1 MQINFASSI
10 FGLFQRKKPNHRL
23 EKLQTKKTARRR
35 RQWRRW
41 RRRRRI
47 VSDLCLLN
55 NWEESTET
63 ILTLYAY
70 VVVCMRVFIFD
81 CCFFLF
87 CASNEKY
94 RTMSNNSHLFKLSS
108 LQFFQLLSI
117 LLQIVFPFHSL
128 SLSISMTLSLSLPLC
143 HLLVNINSICFLAL
157 FLFRFFVHLLNYLLL
172 LLLVLLWF

>member
-1 MQINFASSI
+1 MIIFERKTTLTELEWSLSLRAMSPTTQCKLISPLQYLVCFSEKSQITDWRNY
-10 FGLFQRKKPNHRL
+10 K
-23 EKLQTKKTARRR
+23 RR
-35 RQWRRW
+35 RQGKARQRRWWRRW

-108 LQFFQLLSI
+108 LQFF
-117 LLQIVFPFHSL
+117 
-128 SLSISMTLSLSLPLC
+128 
-143 HLLVNINSICFLAL
+143 
-157 FLFRFFVHLLNYLLL
+157 
-172 LLLVLLWF
+172 